1 MDGRYDRQIRMPEI
15 GTEGQRKLEQS
26 VVTVIG
32 CGGLGAPVLTYLAQA
47 GVGTVR
53 IADGDT
59 VSISNLNR
67 QFLHWEE
74 DIGKEKVHSAAEK
87 LRRLNPQIRVETFP
101 FYLTEDNADRILSGS
116 DVVVDCVDSLAG
128 RLLVGRQCLARDIP
142 LVEGAVQGFYGYVL
156 DISRKTACL
165 ECLGYHLGKSPAP
178 VPALGAVAGVI
189 GCLQAAEVLKIL
201 LGRRELLLGTMLQ
214 YDGLRCE
221 FDKIEIEKDPRCR
234 AHLSCGEE

>member
-32 CGGLGAPVLTYLAQA
+32 CGGLGSPVLTYLAQA
-47 GVGTVR
+47 GVGTIRVV
-53 IADGDT
+53 DGDT
-59 VSISNLNR
+59 VSVSNLNR
-67 QFLHWEE
+67 QFLHGES
-74 DIGKEKVHSAAEK
+74 DIGRRKADSAAEK
-87 LRRLNPQIRVETFP
+87 LARINPHVRVDAHAC
-101 FYLTEDNADRILSGS
+101 YLTEENAGRILAGS
-116 DVVVDCVDSLAG
+116 DVVADCVDLLDARLLAG
-128 RLLVGRQCLARDIP
+128 RACLSGDIP
-142 LVEGAVQGFYGYVL
+142 LVEAGIEGFYGYVL

-165 ECLGYHLGKSPAP
+165 ECLGYHRRKSSSPI
-178 VPALGAVAGVI
+178 PALGAVAGVI

-201 LGRRELLLGTMLQ
+201 LGRKELLLGTMLQ

-221 FDKIEIEKDPRCR
+221 FDKIEIKKDPRCR

>member
-32 CGGLGAPVLTYLAQA
+32 CGGLGAPVLTYLVQA

-165 ECLGYHLGKSPAP
+165 ECLGYSPGEKPCAGSGP
-178 VPALGAVAGVI
+178 RGCGRCDWLPAGGGSAQDPSWEEGASSWDD
-189 GCLQAAEVLKIL
+189 AAV
-201 LGRRELLLGTMLQ
+201 RRAA
-214 YDGLRCE
+214 LR
-221 FDKIEIEKDPRCR
+221 I
-234 AHLSCGEE
+234 